1 MNFSKRRLF
10 VCELQRAD
18 QAPERLTGV
27 RCQLLIFDKLDVSA
41 SSRMLGVT
49 LPPNLLAR
57 ADEAIKMK
65 QREYIALIG
74 RGAAALFSLQYVPS

>member
-1 MNFSKRRLF
+1 MNNSKRRLV

-27 RCQLLIFDKLDVSA
+27 RRQLLIFDTLAASA

-57 ADEAIKMK
+57 ADEAI
-65 QREYIALIG
+65 E
-74 RGAAALFSLQYVPS
+74 